1 MGEQMQRVEKPDET
15 PSGCGL
21 LIGIALIIF
30 VLYILFTS
38 L

>member
-1 MGEQMQRVEKPDET
+1 MTDKPLLEKPDET

-21 LIGIALIIF
+21 LIGIALIVY
-30 VLYILFTS
+30 VLYLLFTV